1 MKISQ
6 SAIDLIVRE
15 EVSSKAYYERHY
27 THPEWP
33 GGASGVTVGI
43 GYDLGYASVAKIN
56 ADWIGKVNN
65 DTLAAMVECAGVK
78 GEAAK
83 TLSARMHNRI
93 TVSWDAGMAVFMG
106 RDVPS
111 WIAATVRSLPNCD
124 LLSETCL
131 GVIVSLNYNRGTG
144 GYTSAGDRYTE
155 MRGIKQAMASK
166 RFDAIPALLD
176 SMARLWPGS
185 GVSGRRHREADLF
198 RAGLKEP
205 VPARGSIIAVEPNAD
220 VIASS
225 RPDATARTKPAATSK
240 TQNGTTGAVVIG
252 GTIAAQQ
259 LHAHGMLSG
268 EVALFVG
275 FLAVLA
281 GITAWVVWY
290 RNRNPR

>member
-1 MKISQ
+1 MNISQ

-43 GYDLGYASVAKIN
+43 GFDLGYASVAKIN
-56 ADWIGKVNN
+56 ADWIGKVDN

-83 TLSARMHNRI
+83 ALSARMHNRI
-93 TVSWDAGMAVFMG
+93 TVSWDAAMAVFMG
-106 RDVPS
+106 RDVPN

-124 LLSETCL
+124 LLSATCL

-144 GYTSAGDRYTE
+144 GYTASGDRYTE
-155 MRGIKQAMASK
+155 MHGIKQAMVAK

-205 VPARGSIIAVEPNAD
+205 VGKGGVTAPPDGD

-225 RPDATARTKPAATSK
+225 RPDAPARTKPAATSK
-240 TQNGTTGAVVIG
+240 TQNSTTGAVVIG

-259 LHAHGMLSG
+259 AHAHGLITT
-268 EVALFVG
+268 EAALFLG

-281 GITAWVVWY
+281 GVTAWVLWY
-290 RNRNPR
+290 RNRNPA